1 MERSWGEDIE
11 FISGNQMINT
21 YAANGQK
28 LRTKYY
34 TAIFPVV
41 GPILDL
47 KDTIEV
53 LNSTSDATMLSIPA
67 KVSAKTIPDYISLKR
82 TILRLD
88 DYFGNILYENGTAE
102 DAAHHPITKVLTPE
116 GYVDYATAG
125 KPYCYYRKDHLGSI
139 REVDSYT
146 GNNRTVVQKTQYY
159 PSGTPFAESFG
170 AGEQAYKFT
179 GKEMITMHGLNWQ
192 DFGARWLDNARMQFT
207 SVDPLAEKYYSIS
220 PYAYCAGNPVNNYD
234 SDGRDYWTTSDPA
247 TIERFMNSFKP
258 FGENKSRLSIESF
271 NYGSWGHASDADF
284 IAGLTFNDE
293 NQTFYSS
300 YGTVENGKPMIHGI
314 QIKALNTWE
323 GGASV
328 ETEKGKWNDKSSGAI
343 DQANAEFAVLAGG
356 TKPGLSLLKWTWNNI
371 INPPPP
377 STINTFNANAGK
389 SFRPGKQNSRDANL
403 KQYPKDFQRWFHRF
417 GKEDGNFN
425 ATTQDLREMFDEWI
439 RMGKPLTK

>member
-1 MERSWGEDIE
+1 
-11 FISGNQMINT
+11 MINT

-139 REVDSYT
+139 REVDSYQ
-146 GNNRTVVQKTQYY
+146 GPVTVLQKTQYY

-192 DFGARWLDNARMQFT
+192 DFGARWLDNVRMQFT
-207 SVDPLAEKYYSIS
+207 SVDPLAERNYSVS
-220 PYAYCAGNPVNNYD
+220 PYAYCSGNPVNRIDPDGMDWFQNSQTGAVEYVSDLHKGAEKGWQEGWQWMGANDMFKSDKDDVANSDQVLTAKNGGVTQVIENNPLTHKDDQVVVSMLLIGDEAIKFMSDRGYD
-234 SDGRDYWTTSDPA
+234 KKPKEANIHTKDKNWSIPEPDGPQWLNDHFENIEKVHSWTYEKKGLEGSTNLLGYYGQKIQEKTSIS
-247 TIERFMNSFKP
+247 T
-258 FGENKSRLSIESF
+258 
-271 NYGSWGHASDADF
+271 
-284 IAGLTFNDE
+284 
-293 NQTFYSS
+293 SS
-300 YGTVENGKPMIHGI
+300 YTRE
-314 QIKALNTWE
+314 TWE
-323 GGASV
+323 RRSYNYNSP
-328 ETEKGKWNDKSSGAI
+328 TSN
-343 DQANAEFAVLAGG
+343 QQ
-356 TKPGLSLLKWTWNNI
+356 
-371 INPPPP
+371 NPIVKFFLM
-377 STINTFNANAGK
+377 TIK
-389 SFRPGKQNSRDANL
+389 YIP
-403 KQYPKDFQRWFHRF
+403 
-417 GKEDGNFN
+417 
-425 ATTQDLREMFDEWI
+425 DLI
-439 RMGKPLTK
+439 K

>member
-1 MERSWGEDIE
+1 
-11 FISGNQMINT
+11 MINT

-53 LNSTSDATMLSIPA
+53 LNSTSDATMLSSPA

-88 DYFGNILYENGTAE
+88 DYFGSILYENGTAE

-125 KPYCYYRKDHLGSI
+125 KPYCYYRQDHLGSI

-192 DFGARWLDNARMQFT
+192 DFGARWLDNARMQWT
-207 SVDPLAEKYYSIS
+207 SMDPLSEKYYSIS
-220 PYAYCAGNPVNNYD
+220 PYAYCKGNPIRFIDPTGMLVDDYFNEKGTYLGKDEATTDNVKITTQQSWDATKTVN
-234 SDGRDYWTTSDPA
+234 SDGTESIDHATGSNISIDNSKSELSTSAELSVYDHYNSTGQTLNA
-247 TIERFMNSFKP
+247 TSP
-258 FGENKSRLSIESF
+258 
-271 NYGSWGHASDADF
+271 
-284 IAGLTFNDE
+284 
-293 NQTFYSS
+293 
-300 YGTVENGKPMIHGI
+300 ENGD
-314 QIKALNTWE
+314 
-323 GGASV
+323 GGAAF
-328 ETEKGKWNDKSSGAI
+328 WAI
-343 DQANAEFAVLAGG
+343 RKNGVITTGIEVNIEGNK
-356 TKPGLSLLKWTWNNI
+356 TKPHNI
-371 INPPPP
+371 ADHANEI
-377 STINTFNANAGK
+377 INTFVHEGK
-389 SFRPGKQNSRDANL
+389 HEDDYNQLGFDGYKNMPQIYKESRAVQTEMNDITFPLMRPTIQKMKIDYGVSKGFVLPIKIQIIGL
-403 KQYPKDFQRWFHRF
+403 
-417 GKEDGNFN
+417 
-425 ATTQDLREMFDEWI
+425 
-439 RMGKPLTK
+439 

>member
-1 MERSWGEDIE
+1 
-11 FISGNQMINT
+11 MINT

-139 REVDSYT
+139 REVDSYQ
-146 GNNRTVVQKTQYY
+146 GPVTVLQKTQYY

-192 DFGARWLDNARMQFT
+192 DFGARWLDNARLQFT
-207 SVDPLAEKYYSIS
+207 SVDPLAEKHYDIS
-220 PYAYCAGNPVNNYD
+220 PYAYCAGNPVNRFD
-234 SDGRDYWTTSDPA
+234 PDGMDWYTSTDGKTTYWQKGSEEIEGYKNIGTSYTQKINDNTSITWDNDNKATSTTTNTMTSDEWVSQYSKPMWGDTPA
-247 TIERFMNSFKP
+247 DKAC
-258 FGENKSRLSIESF
+258 NK
-271 NYGSWGHASDADF
+271 ASDAML
-284 IAGLTFNDE
+284 AN
-293 NQTFYSS
+293 
-300 YGTVENGKPMIHGI
+300 
-314 QIKALNTWE
+314 E
-323 GGASV
+323 GV
-328 ETEKGKWNDKSSGAI
+328 KSSGMEVVVNNAGNGRAGTANNKASDAI
-343 DQANAEFAVLAGG
+343 DNMSTTLDLGKPTKVNVDR
-356 TKPGLSLLKWTWNNI
+356 KPGSSSADKMGDHFIVVEGKTETLNSGQVT
-371 INPPPP
+371 
-377 STINTFNANAGK
+377 STTFNYFDPGTHYISKGTSPSNTLNIMNRTLVGTLNK
-389 SFRPGKQNSRDANL
+389 QKIIVTSIRPSK
-403 KQYPKDFQRWFHRF
+403 
-417 GKEDGNFN
+417 
-425 ATTQDLREMFDEWI
+425 
-439 RMGKPLTK
+439 